1 MATTHQVAEVVDL
14 RKHRLAQLVERR
26 EKLGKQWAER
36 ISHDRPGCEVLAY
49 ELALVERAL
58 SEQWPT
64 ESKRWVQEWIL
75 ADANRLHDPRGPRA
89 DCSFCAA
96 ARRPARAA

>member
-1 MATTHQVAEVVDL
+1 MSTTHLASEVVDL
-14 RKHRLAQLVERR
+14 KNRLAQLVERR

-58 SEQWPT
+58 TEQWPA

-75 ADANRLHDPRGPRA
+75 ADANRLHDPGEKRE